1 MSKWHT
7 LTISPILKNIGHFT
21 VFAVRRFYNERM
33 SSAAASLTYST
44 LLALVP
50 MLVIAFAILSS
61 FPAFD
66 AVKERMQALFF
77 AAVVPEAGAAITEYL
92 SNFTQSA
99 NNLTAV
105 GVVALAVTALLLLST
120 IEDTLN
126 RIWHVERP
134 RPIFVRFLIFWAI
147 LTMGPLVFGASFTLT
162 SDIAAIARRSGFFDL
177 GGAVDEVLLEGW
189 STLSNLL
196 SLAIKICGFTALF
209 VLVPA
214 RRVRLRHAA
223 IGATFAAVA
232 LEILSWGFNS
242 FLTSGSS
249 YETIYG
255 AVAAVPVFLVW
266 IYASWTVIIL
276 GAVVAAAIP
285 DWRLARAAVLSV
297 HLKAPGKLT
306 IAIALLAK
314 LYQQAQIG
322 GAVAE
327 EELVET
333 IPIEARDE
341 IYNILQASG
350 YVLQTED
357 SSVVL
362 ARDLHTTTVF
372 ELATEMELALGI
384 ATDHKAET
392 GLEAIDGLDE
402 ETAAIHRLLT
412 ELSDAE
418 SRILGCPIVDVIAN
432 RCDET
437 RMTGKDATARV
448 RSA

>member
-1 MSKWHT
+1 MNTWRQSD
-7 LTISPILKNIGHFT
+7 LSAISKNIWHFI
-21 VFAVRRFYNERM
+21 VFAIRRFFNERM
-33 SSAAASLTYST
+33 SSTAASLTYST

-66 AVKERMQALFF
+66 VVKERMQALFF
-77 AAVVPEAGAAITEYL
+77 SAVVPEAGAAITDYL

-99 NNLTAV
+99 NNLTAI
-105 GVVALAVTALLLLST
+105 GVVALAITALLLLST

-147 LTMGPLVFGASFTLT
+147 LTLGPLVFGASFTLT
-162 SDIAAIARRSGFFDL
+162 SDIAAIARRSGIFDL

-196 SLAIKICGFTALF
+196 SLAIKTFGLTALF

-214 RRVRLRHAA
+214 RRVRILHAA
-223 IGATFAAVA
+223 IGASFATVA

-285 DWRLARAAVLSV
+285 DWRLAKAAVLSV

-314 LYQQAQIG
+314 LYQQAQTG
-322 GAVAE
+322 GAMAE

-341 IYNILQASG
+341 IYNILHASG

-357 SSVVL
+357 GSVAL
-362 ARDLHTTTVF
+362 ARDLHTTTVY
-372 ELATEMELALGI
+372 ELATDMELALGI
-384 ATDHKAET
+384 AADRKAET
-392 GLEAIDGLDE
+392 GLEAIDGLDK

-418 SRILGCPIVDVIAN
+418 ARILGCPIVEVIA
-432 RCDET
+432 
-437 RMTGKDATARV
+437 G
-448 RSA
+448 RSGEIELKSSAGAGA

>member
-1 MSKWHT
+1 MSKWKHSS
-7 LTISPILKNIGHFT
+7 IRPVLKNIGHFI
-21 VFAVRRFYNERM
+21 VFAARRFYTERM

-66 AVKERMQALFF
+66 VVKDRMQAIVL
-77 AAVVPEAGAAITEYL
+77 AAVVPEAGVAITDYL
-92 SNFTQSA
+92 SNFTRSA
-99 NNLTAV
+99 NNLTAF

-134 RPIFVRFLIFWAI
+134 RPVFVRFLIFWAI

-162 SDIAAIARRSGFFDL
+162 SDIAAVARRSGLFDL
-177 GGAVDEVLLEGW
+177 GGSFDEMLLAG
-189 STLSNLL
+189 SGFVSSLL
-196 SLAIKICGFTALF
+196 SLVIGIAGFTALF

-214 RRVRLRHAA
+214 RRVRVWHAA
-223 IGATFAAVA
+223 IGASFAAVA
-232 LEILSWGFNS
+232 LKVLSWGINS

-255 AVAAVPVFLVW
+255 AVAAVPVFLIW

-285 DWRLARAAVLSV
+285 DWRMARAAVLRL

-306 IAIALLAK
+306 VAIALLAK
-314 LYQQAQIG
+314 LYQQAQTG

-341 IYNILQASG
+341 IFNILEASG

-357 SSVVL
+357 GSVVL

-384 ATDHKAET
+384 VADHKDQT
-392 GLEAIDGLDE
+392 GLEGIEGLAE
-402 ETAAIHRLLT
+402 ETAAIELLLT
-412 ELSDAE
+412 GLSEAE
-418 SRILGCPIVDVIAN
+418 ARILSRPIVEVINGQNGQAGLQ
-432 RCDET
+432 DE
-437 RMTGKDATARV
+437 AETAQV
-448 RSA
+448 SIG